1 MASAALALVR
11 WPLVALLILFQLYCL
26 AWFLWA
32 AYDIRMYPIKD
43 FGYTIHEFDP
53 WFNYRAAEYLA
64 EHGTS
69 KFFKW
74 YDYKSWYPI
83 GRPIGTTIY
92 PGMQMTAVAIWEAMK
107 YVPVI
112 SYDVP
117 KKFRQLVGYTSK
129 YLEKK
134 GWLFLPYSPK
144 KLIFTP
150 MTVNEICCMIPPWFG
165 SVASLFCGLLT
176 FEVSR
181 SVNAGLMAVGIM
193 AVIPAHLMRSV
204 GGKFDNEAI
213 AMAAICSTFW
223 LWLRS
228 VRTPSSWPFGV
239 LAGLSYV
246 YMVAAWGGYIF
257 VLNMIGV
264 HALMLVGLGRFNSGV
279 HKAYTLFFVI
289 GTLGAIQIPVVNW
302 TPLRSVEQLGPLGVF
317 LGYQM
322 LAFCDAQRRKHKMD
336 AFSFAKF
343 RVLAFAGLMVGL
355 MAVALVLAPMGYFGP
370 LSSRIRGLFM
380 KHTKTGNP
388 LVDSVA
394 EHQPANAAMYNS
406 YLNLPLDYVYY
417 GGLVCLFNRNNG
429 AYFVGLYG
437 FIANHFSLK
446 MSRLVL
452 ICGPIVSIVC
462 AIWVGSL
469 LDFILEPFLVLL
481 GKKVRG
487 VAAIPASTTNGKDSK
502 TPPAS
507 TSSSKAPT
515 SGAKPG
521 KSKKSAG
528 SQSTTFTLFASSS
541 DWNLDEW
548 EEDYRP
554 GGIAQLKRGV
564 KSLIWNSLP
573 SDLREQFCSVTT
585 AWKTCSGR
593 CSLIRPVIS
602 LVLLFYIVFMS
613 SAFDKTII
621 FLNHCNGV
629 ARGMSNAHV
638 KWKSGD
644 TVIDDP
650 YAGYRWLA
658 ENTPKDARVMAWWDY
673 GYQITGI
680 GERISLADGNTW
692 NHEQIATLGRLLSS
706 PQKKSHNA
714 IRHLADYVL
723 IWSQKDLQ
731 ISTHF
736 ARIGNSVFPDH
747 CGDDDPYCQKYGFY
761 GAGNS
766 DPTPMMKKSLVY
778 NLVTDGMPRA
788 GKADPRLFE
797 LVHQTKRNYIRIF
810 KVHNVSETSKAWV
823 ADPKN
828 RICDAPGSWYCVG
841 QFPPALHKLL
851 SMRRSFSQVEDFN
864 KKGEKSAYTKMIE
877 KQRKGEL

>member
-1 MASAALALVR
+1 MALAALALLR
-11 WPLVALLILFQLYCL
+11 WPLIALLILIQLYFL
-26 AWFLWA
+26 YWFLWA

-74 YDYKSWYPI
+74 YDYKSWYPL

-107 YVPVI
+107 VAPVI

-117 KKFRQLVGYTSK
+117 KKFRQLVGHTSN
-129 YLEKK
+129 YFKK
-134 GWLFLPYSPK
+134 RGWLFVPYSPK
-144 KLIFTP
+144 KLSFTP

-165 SVASLFCGLLT
+165 SVASMFCGLLT

-279 HKAYTLFFVI
+279 HRAYTLFYFI

-317 LGYQM
+317 LGYQV
-322 LAFCDAQRRKHKMD
+322 LAFCDSQRRKRQMD
-336 AFSFAKF
+336 GFSFAKF
-343 RVLAFAGLMVGL
+343 RVLAFAGLFVGL

-406 YLNLPLDYVYY
+406 YLNLPLDYVYL
-417 GGLVCLFNRNNG
+417 GGMVCLFNRNNG
-429 AYFVGLYG
+429 AYFIGLYG

-452 ICGPIVSIVC
+452 ICAPIVSIVC
-462 AIWVGSL
+462 AIWLGFL

-481 GKKVRG
+481 GKKVQG
-487 VAAIPASTTNGKDSK
+487 VAAIPVLAKNGKDSK
-502 TPPAS
+502 STPGPAS
-507 TSSSKAPT
+507 NAKAAT
-515 SGAKPG
+515 SGGKPG
-521 KSKKSAG
+521 KSKKSGG
-528 SQSTTFTLFASSS
+528 SQSSIFSFLKSSS
-541 DWNLDEW
+541 DWKLEEWDE
-548 EEDYRP
+548 DFRP
-554 GGIAQLKRGV
+554 GGIAQLKRGI
-564 KSLIWNSLP
+564 KNLLWNALP
-573 SDLREQFCSVTT
+573 SNFQEHLCNDTA
-585 AWKTCSGR
+585 AWKTCSGPWKF
-593 CSLIRPVIS
+593 IRPAIS
-602 LVLLFYIVFMS
+602 LLVLLYITFLS
-613 SAFDKTII
+613 GAFEKTIT
-621 FLNHCNGV
+621 FLNHANGI
-629 ARGMSNAHV
+629 ALSMSNAQV
-638 KWKSGD
+638 KWKAGQ
-644 TVIDDP
+644 TIIDDP

-680 GERISLADGNTW
+680 GERVSLADGNTW
-692 NHEQIATLGRLLSS
+692 NHEQIATVGRLLSS

-714 IRHLADYVL
+714 IRHLADYIL

-747 CGDDDPYCQKYGFY
+747 CGDDDPSCQKYGFY
-761 GAGNS
+761 GSGSS

-788 GKADPRLFE
+788 GKADRRLFE
-797 LVHQTKRNYIRIF
+797 LVHQTKHNYIRIF
-810 KVHNVSETSKAWV
+810 KVHNISEESKAWV

-841 QFPPALHKLL
+841 QFPPVLNKLL
-851 SMRRSFSQVEDFN
+851 SLRRSFSQVEDFN

-877 KQRKGEL
+877 KQRKGEF

>member
-1 MASAALALVR
+1 MATAALALLR
-11 WPLVALLILFQLYCL
+11 WPLVALLVLVQLYCL

-74 YDYKSWYPI
+74 YDYKSWYPL

-107 YVPVI
+107 HVPMV

-117 KKFRQLVGYTSK
+117 KMFRRIVGHTSK
-129 YLEKK
+129 YLEKQ
-134 GWLFLPYSPK
+134 GWLFVPYSPK
-144 KLIFTP
+144 KLEFTP

-165 SVASLFCGLLT
+165 SLASMFCGLLT

-228 VRTPSSWPFGV
+228 VRTPSSWPFAV

-302 TPLRSVEQLGPLGVF
+302 TPLRSIEQLGPLGVF
-317 LGYQM
+317 LGYQV
-322 LAFCDAQRRKHKMD
+322 LAFCDSQRRKRQMD

-343 RVLAFAGLMVGL
+343 RVLAFAGLVIGL

-394 EHQPANAAMYNS
+394 EHQPANQAMYNS
-406 YLNLPLDYVYY
+406 YLNLPLDYVYL

-429 AYFVGLYG
+429 AYFVALYG

-462 AIWVGSL
+462 AIWVGFL
-469 LDFILEPFLVLL
+469 LDFILEPFLLLL
-481 GKKVRG
+481 GKKVKG
-487 VAAIPASTTNGKDSK
+487 VAAIPVSATNGKDS
-502 TPPAS
+502 PGPAS
-507 TSSSKAPT
+507 NGKAAT
-515 SGAKPG
+515 SGG
-521 KSKKSAG
+521 KSGKNKKSGG
-528 SQSTTFTLFASSS
+528 SQSNIFSVLESSS
-541 DWNLDEW
+541 DWKLEEW

-554 GGIAQLKRGV
+554 GGIAQLKRGI
-564 KSLIWNSLP
+564 KILIWNSLP
-573 SDLREQFCSVTT
+573 SDFKEHVCSDTA
-585 AWKTCSGR
+585 AWKTCSGPWK
-593 CSLIRPVIS
+593 LIRPAIS
-602 LVLLFYIVFMS
+602 LVVLFYVVFIS
-613 SAFDKTII
+613 GAFGKTIT
-621 FLNHCNGV
+621 FLNHANGV
-629 ARGMSNAHV
+629 AQGMSNAQV
-638 KWKSGD
+638 KWKSGQ
-644 TVIDDP
+644 TIIDDP

-680 GERISLADGNTW
+680 GERTSLADGNTW

-714 IRHLADYVL
+714 IRHLADYIL
-723 IWSQKDLQ
+723 IWAKKDLL

-747 CGDDDPYCQKYGFY
+747 CGDDDPYCEKYGFY
-761 GAGNS
+761 GSGS
-766 DPTPMMKKSLVY
+766 TDPTPMMKKSLVY
-778 NLVTDGMPRA
+778 NLVTDGMPHA

-797 LVHQTKRNYIRIF
+797 LVHQTKHNFIRIF
-810 KVHNVSETSKAWV
+810 KVHNVSEESKAWV

-828 RICDAPGSWYCVG
+828 LICDAPGSWYCVG
-841 QFPPALHKLL
+841 QFPPALQKLL
-851 SMRRSFSQVEDFN
+851 SKRRSFSQVEDFN